1 MKPTSATT
9 FHSTLD
15 GRELSACRDREPSA
29 LSVVY
34 RRYQNA
40 VYTLCLRLLGER
52 EAALDHMQ
60 ESFIDAFE
68 NLRTYRADAPF
79 GAWLRAIVVHRC
91 LRTLRN
97 QKSLSSLDQSEQSI
111 LEHALAPDTIS
122 RLEQSHDLLAA
133 LNGLKPKMRAV
144 LWLYFVEGYSHEEI
158 ASAFAQSLSFSK
170 STVARG
176 ALAVRTQ
183 LEPHH
188 VH

>member
-1 MKPTSATT
+1 MSLDHTT
-9 FHSTLD
+9 FHSTLASD
-15 GRELSACRDREPSA
+15 ELSACQSRDETA

-34 RRYQNA
+34 RRYQRA
-40 VYTLCLRLLGER
+40 VFNLCLRLLGER
-52 EAALDHMQ
+52 EAALDQMQ

-68 NLRTYRADAPF
+68 NLPSYRADAPF

-91 LRTLRN
+91 LRHIRK
-97 QKSLSSLDQSEQSI
+97 QKTMAAVDQSDHSV
-111 LEHALAPDTIS
+111 LELAFAPDTIS
-122 RLEQSHDLLAA
+122 QLERSQDLLAA

-158 ASAFAQSLSFSK
+158 ASAFTQSLSFSK
-170 STVARG
+170 SAVARG

-183 LEPHH
+183 LEPTH